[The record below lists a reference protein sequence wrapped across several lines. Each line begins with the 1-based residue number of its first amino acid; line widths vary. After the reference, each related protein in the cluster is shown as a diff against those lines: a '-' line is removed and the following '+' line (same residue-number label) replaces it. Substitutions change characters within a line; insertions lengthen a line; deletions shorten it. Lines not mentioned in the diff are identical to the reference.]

1 MSLIIFFHCIALD
14 YQINKIII
22 TLESFALGDAN
33 DVNHLVLAE
42 NALDGHFLFKM
53 FASKVNFVG
62 NTTTIELDFN
72 NVRLFNRN
80 KEIRQI
86 FKAIYFDR
94 FFFCKNIQRESS
106 IVFKSRV
113 FMCPYLFSS
122 LYDK

>member
-1 MSLIIFFHCIALD
+1 MLFLEIFYHYEIN
-14 YQINKIII
+14 INKTII

-62 NTTTIELDFN
+62 NSTTIELDFN

-80 KEIRQI
+80 KEIRQF
-86 FKAIYFDR
+86 FKTKYFDR
-94 FFFCKNIQRESS
+94 FSFVKMFRE
-106 IVFKSRV
+106 RV
-113 FMCPYLFSS
+113 R
-122 LYDK
+122 

>member
-1 MSLIIFFHCIALD
+1 MNFSIALD
-14 YQINKIII
+14 YQININKII

-62 NTTTIELDFN
+62 NSTTIELDFN

-80 KEIRQI
+80 KEIRQY
-86 FKAIYFDR
+86 FQTTYFDR
-94 FFFCKNIQRESS
+94 FFGKNVQRESS
-106 IVFKSRV
+106 IVFKS
-113 FMCPYLFSS
+113 
-122 LYDK
+122 

>member
-1 MSLIIFFHCIALD
+1 MNFSIALD
-14 YQINKIII
+14 YQININKII

-62 NTTTIELDFN
+62 NSTTIELDFN

-80 KEIRQI
+80 KETKTFFSDYI
-86 FKAIYFDR
+86 F
-94 FFFCKNIQRESS
+94 
-106 IVFKSRV
+106 
-113 FMCPYLFSS
+113 
-122 LYDK
+122 